1 MILLVLA
8 ASVLCAL
15 LCLPAWWF
23 SSRRGYFHGWEIVL
37 PAVPILVWTLLTYC
51 GVGAQS
57 LGNIAE
63 VPLLIGIYTALVY
76 LKSFA
81 FQRWSVPKRT
91 GALILAALAVLVPL
105 VMRSTFPMLP
115 E

>member
-8 ASVLCAL
+8 ASVFCTL
-15 LCLPAWWF
+15 LCVPAWWF
-23 SSRRGYFHGWEIVL
+23 SSRRNYFYKWEIIL
-37 PAVPILVWTLLTYC
+37 PVVPIPVWTLLTYC

-57 LGNIAE
+57 LGNITE
-63 VPLLIGIYTALVY
+63 IPLLVGIFTGLVY

-91 GALILAALAVLVPL
+91 GALILAALAVLAPL
-105 VMRSTFPMLP
+105 IMRLSFPMLP